1 MAGRTPKPTALHAV
15 AGNPGKRARNQNEP
29 EPDLLSDL
37 NPPAHLPE
45 ASAAV
50 WRELAW
56 MLRKAKILTV
66 ADVIAFEMLCDAVA
80 DYRAVRAK
88 RGNCFVTHSPKTGS
102 EMLDQH
108 LVAQNMLAKRADGLM
123 GKFGM
128 TPADRSKVM
137 IDPQLGLFGDA
148 PPAGTSRF
156 FKP

>member
-1 MAGRTPKPTALHAV
+1 
-15 AGNPGKRARNQNEP
+15 
-29 EPDLLSDL
+29 
-37 NPPAHLPE
+37 
-45 ASAAV
+45 ASAVV

-80 DYRAVRAK
+80 DYRAVREK

-123 GKFGM
+123 SKFGM

-137 IDPQLGLFGDA
+137 IDPQLGLFGDT

-156 FKP
+156 FKQ